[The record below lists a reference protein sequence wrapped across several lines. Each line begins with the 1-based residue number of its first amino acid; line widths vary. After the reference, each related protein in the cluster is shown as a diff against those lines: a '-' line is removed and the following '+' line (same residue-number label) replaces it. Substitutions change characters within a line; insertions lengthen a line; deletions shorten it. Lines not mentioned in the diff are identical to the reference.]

1 MGSLKRMLNLFR
13 YHAAAMAA
21 IHDRKKLQQ
30 DPSRKWDF
38 VFKKPAARVI
48 LSDNVIEKEVKLHAG
63 FNIIVILEDVNEP
76 DNVQIATSLVDRI
89 LDTISFSTVAQ
100 CEPPKLLTEI
110 TIKNDG
116 TSEGQFFEGPD
127 PDSSIIIGTP
137 RAIDENVF
145 KEIWK
150 ACDGN
155 PNEER
160 ILRAL
165 AWFRKAIR
173 EQYNIDQ
180 FISLFVAIEVVKPLL
195 RDLLKTRVK
204 DPDEWE
210 GVIEIFK
217 KKIKTV
223 DFSDINLARNELLHG
238 FKPLAPEFG
247 SRISAYLEPL
257 RRAIIYGLGDIL
269 GLSGQITD
277 LICSYRPRRLFLKSQ
292 TGLKGHFRNLP
303 ELDVLLKRFPEIEI
317 NRKPMSFSIET
328 DGKLNITFDTSQK
341 FTLPEKT
348 VFEADTFVM
357 TGSEGAGVDLTGFK
371 FND

>member
-1 MGSLKRMLNLFR
+1 MLNLFR
-13 YHAAAMAA
+13 YHVAAMAA
-21 IHDRKKLQQ
+21 IHNRKKLQQ
-30 DPSRKWDF
+30 DPSGKWDF

-63 FNIIVILEDVNEP
+63 FDIIVILEDVNEP
-76 DNVQIATSLVDRI
+76 DNIQIATSLVDRI

-100 CEPPKLLTEI
+100 CEPPKLLTDI

-116 TSEGQFFEGPD
+116 ISEGQFFEGPD

-137 RAIDENVF
+137 RAIKENVF

-180 FISLFVAIEVVKPLL
+180 FISLFIAIEVIKPLL
-195 RDLLKTRVK
+195 RDILKTRVK

-217 KKIKTV
+217 RKINTV
-223 DFSDINLARNELLHG
+223 NFGDIDLARNELLHG
-238 FKPLAPEFG
+238 FKPLSPEFR
-247 SRISAYLEPL
+247 SRISDYLEPL

-277 LICSYRPRRLFLKSQ
+277 LICSYSPRRLFLKSQ
-292 TGLKGHFRNLP
+292 TGLKGRFRNLP

-317 NRKPMSFSIET
+317 NRKPMRFSIDT
-328 DGKLNITFDTSQK
+328 DGKLHIMFDTSQK

-357 TGSEGAGVDLTGFK
+357 RGSKGAGVDLAGFE